1 MLEINVKEAR
11 CNFSQLLN
19 KVEQGQD
26 ILLIRRGKKVAR
38 LVSPKTDC
46 NLPSLKEFRK
56 TIVLSGEELSSA
68 ILAARDKERY

>member
-11 CNFSQLLN
+11 ANFSQLLN

-38 LVSPKTDC
+38 LVSPETGSD
-46 NLPSLKEFRK
+46 LPSLK
-56 TIVLSGEELSSA
+56 
-68 ILAARDKERY
+68 

>member
-11 CNFSQLLN
+11 SNFSQLLN

-38 LVSPKTDC
+38 LVSPETDC
-46 NLPSLKEFRK
+46 NLPSLGEFRR
-56 TIVLSGEELSSA
+56 TIALSGEELSSVV
-68 ILAARDKERY
+68 LTDRNKERY

>member
-1 MLEINVKEAR
+1 MLKINVKEAR

-38 LVSPKTDC
+38 LVSSETGC
-46 NLPSLKEFRK
+46 NLPSLKEFRR
-56 TIVLSGEELSSA
+56 TISLSGENLSSV
-68 ILAARDKERY
+68 ILGARDKERY

>member
-11 CNFSQLLN
+11 ANFSQLLN
-19 KVEQGQD
+19 KVEQGQE

-38 LVSPKTDC
+38 LVSQETGC

-56 TIVLSGEELSSA
+56 TISLSGKELSS
-68 ILAARDKERY
+68 IVQTGRDKERY